1 MQPSPLGTDRG
12 IALTVDDKAPMTV
25 VKMSA
30 LMNTVMKV
38 TVPQKAANLLTC
50 SGTIGQLRT
59 RFQLRC
65 RQLATHGPIWTDIL
79 YHLNIMKCGFLNVS
93 FGYID
98 CF

>member
-50 SGTIGQLRT
+50 SGTIG
-59 RFQLRC
+59 
-65 RQLATHGPIWTDIL
+65 
-79 YHLNIMKCGFLNVS
+79 
-93 FGYID
+93 
-98 CF
+98 